1 MFKKSDDALL
11 EGRPL
16 SYEQAK
22 DKVASWKSQGLKVG
36 FTNGCFDI
44 IHPGHIFQLEA
55 ARQRCDRLILGL
67 NSDASVQRL
76 KGPTR
81 PINDEVS
88 RARVLAALSC
98 IDAVVLFGEE
108 TPENLIKL
116 LTPNL
121 LVKGNDYTVEQV
133 VGADY
138 VLAQGGEVYLAPLQ
152 EGHSTTNIIDRAGK

>member
-1 MFKKSDDALL
+1 MFKISDQALSD
-11 EGRPL
+11 GKPL
-16 SYEQAK
+16 TKEE
-22 DKVASWKSQGLKVG
+22 ASARVETWKAEGLKVG

-55 ARQRCDRLILGL
+55 ARARCDRLILGL
-67 NSDASVQRL
+67 NADRSVREL

-81 PINDEVS
+81 PVNDEIS

-98 IDAVVLFGEE
+98 VDAVVLFAEE
-108 TPENLIKL
+108 TPEELIKL

-121 LVKGNDYTVEQV
+121 LVKGNDYTIDQV

-138 VLAQGGEVYLAPLQ
+138 VLASGGEVYLAPLQ
-152 EGHSTTNIIDRAGK
+152 EGHSTTSIIQRAST